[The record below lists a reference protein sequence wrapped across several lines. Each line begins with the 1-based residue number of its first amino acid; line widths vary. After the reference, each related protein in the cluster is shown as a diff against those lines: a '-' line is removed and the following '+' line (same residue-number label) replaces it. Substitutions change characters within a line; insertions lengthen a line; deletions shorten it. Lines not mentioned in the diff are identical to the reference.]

1 MKRICKCM
9 ISMKIILFVLLIGS
23 TGSVSSEAFAEPQMT
38 AIIEKTIYTYCEKLA
53 YTIEVSEVT
62 GDLAIIHIRDET
74 NKKSSAIPIPIE
86 KLSNPIPSAY
96 PFQKDIFPSGKYFI
110 DIEYSGATT
119 TLEFDLVDSD
129 NLCISQAMKPVIIRW
144 INGEFTDGMLISGF
158 QNLVDRKLL
167 ELPYEITEKNIDKI
181 KIPQWVKSVGNGW
194 VMGMISDQMFTKNLQ
209 YLIDQKIIL
218 IGDNRINELG

>member
-1 MKRICKCM
+1 MKRIGKCM
-9 ISMKIILFVLLIGS
+9 KCMEIILFVLLIGS
-23 TGSVSSEAFAEPQMT
+23 TGNVSSAVFAEPQMT
-38 AIIEKTIYTYCEKLA
+38 ATIEKTTYTYCEKLA

-74 NKKSSAIPIPIE
+74 DKKSRPIQIPIE

-119 TLEFDLVDSD
+119 TLEFDLIDSD
-129 NLCISQAMKPVIIRW
+129 NLCISQAMKPLIIRW
-144 INGEFTDGMLISGF
+144 VNGEFTDGMLISGF
-158 QNLVDRKLL
+158 QNLVDSKLL
-167 ELPYEITEKNIDKI
+167 DIPYEITEKNIDKI

-194 VMGMISDQMFTKNLQ
+194 IMGMISDQMFAKNLQ
-209 YLIDQKIIL
+209 YLIDQKIISN
-218 IGDNRINELG
+218 GDNRMNEQG